1 MTDTEG
7 GRGRG
12 WDRLTGTEGRRG
24 DRQRVT
30 ETQGERGRGG
40 DRQREETTVLSLV
53 ADSGFLCFQGEA
65 GKQQCCIF
73 YLKAHRVLAMSGEGW
88 VKYGSSDSVAAL

>member
-1 MTDTEG
+1 MTETEG

-30 ETQGERGRGG
+30 ETEGERGRGG
-40 DRQREETTVLSLV
+40 ARERRQLLCLWLLTLVSFVSRERQ
-53 ADSGFLCFQGEA
+53 AN
-65 GKQQCCIF
+65 
-73 YLKAHRVLAMSGEGW
+73 
-88 VKYGSSDSVAAL
+88 SSAASST